1 MSSPRRHLDDLFSA
15 AYEDEL
21 TPIEEA
27 RFQAHM
33 QSCEPCAT
41 AYEEFRASIAALH
54 ELPKARMP
62 HVVHLPS
69 TAPVAEIPTRPR
81 IGLSWFNLGLVRR
94 FPATALAG
102 AFVLVIAI
110 AAVVHGSG
118 STVSGTG
125 TDQPAQAIAPA
136 TGQHGGASTTAACS
150 SVVGINGAS
159 PPPSFSQ
166 EDLATDPA
174 QPALHLVLAA
184 PTLTVT
190 AGKQAIVYAQLTEP
204 FTSLS
209 IPGAVSTPAASR
221 AALPCVSVTVAGTS
235 SNSNSQLAVLPIFGA
250 YQPAEPIPQAG
261 GTSEGG
267 SGSTRGSGL
276 NGPLLSFQVPS
287 GLAPGTELRV
297 IATVPAGAT
306 GPNSPALTAELT
318 LTIH

>member
-33 QSCEPCAT
+33 QSCEPCAS
-41 AYEEFRASIAALH
+41 AYEEFRASITALH

-69 TAPVAEIPTRPR
+69 TPPVAEIPTRPR
-81 IGLSWFNLGLVRR
+81 IGLSWLNLGLVRR

-110 AAVVHGSG
+110 AAVVHGGG
-118 STVSGTG
+118 SSVTG
-125 TDQPAQAIAPA
+125 TDQPAQAIAPGTA
-136 TGQHGGASTTAACS
+136 QHGGASTTAACS
-150 SVVGINGAS
+150 SVVGITGAS
-159 PPPSFSQ
+159 PPSNFSQ

-184 PTLTVT
+184 PTLNVSS
-190 AGKQAIVYAQLTEP
+190 GKQAVVYAQLTEP

-209 IPGAVSTPAASR
+209 IPGAASTPAASR
-221 AALPCVSVTVAGTS
+221 AALPCVSVTVAGTG
-235 SNSNSQLAVLPIFGA
+235 SNSNRQLAVLPIFGA
-250 YQPAEPIPQAG
+250 VQPVPQAA
-261 GTSEGG
+261 GTSDGASGSVPG
-267 SGSTRGSGL
+267 SGS
-276 NGPLLSFQVPS
+276 NGPLLSFQVPA

>member
-33 QSCEPCAT
+33 QSCEPCAA

-69 TAPVAEIPTRPR
+69 TPPVAEIPTRPR

-118 STVSGTG
+118 STVIG

-136 TGQHGGASTTAACS
+136 TGQHGAASTTVACS
-150 SVVGINGAS
+150 SVVGITGAS
-159 PPPSFSQ
+159 PPSSFSQ

-190 AGKQAIVYAQLTEP
+190 SGKQAIVYAQLTEP

-221 AALPCVSVTVAGTS
+221 AALPCVSVTVAGMG

-261 GTSEGG
+261 GTSEGAPGSTPG
-267 SGSTRGSGL
+267 SGIS
-276 NGPLLSFQVPS
+276 GPLLSFQVPA

-306 GPNSPALTAELT
+306 GPNSLALTAELT

>member
-33 QSCEPCAT
+33 QSCEPCAA

-62 HVVHLPS
+62 RVVHLPS
-69 TAPVAEIPTRPR
+69 TPPVADIPTRPR

-118 STVSGTG
+118 TSVSGIG
-125 TDQPAQAIAPA
+125 TNQPAPAIAPG

-150 SVVGINGAS
+150 SVVGITGAS
-159 PPPSFSQ
+159 PPSNFSQ

-190 AGKQAIVYAQLTEP
+190 SGKQAIVYAQLTEP
-204 FTSLS
+204 VTSFSL
-209 IPGAVSTPAASR
+209 PGAASTPAASR
-221 AALPCVSVTVAGTS
+221 AALPCVSVTVVGAGVTS
-235 SNSNSQLAVLPIFGA
+235 NRQLAVLPIFGA
-250 YQPAEPIPQAG
+250 VQPVPQAG
-261 GTSEGG
+261 GTSDGTSGSVPG
-267 SGSTRGSGL
+267 SGT
-276 NGPLLSFQVPS
+276 NGPLLSFQVPA

-318 LTIH
+318 LTTY

>member
-69 TAPVAEIPTRPR
+69 TPPVAEIPTRPR

-110 AAVVHGSG
+110 AALVHGGG
-118 STVSGTG
+118 SAVNG
-125 TDQPAQAIAPA
+125 TDQPAQAIAPG
-136 TGQHGGASTTAACS
+136 TGQHGAANTTAACS
-150 SVVGINGAS
+150 SVVGITGAS
-159 PPPSFSQ
+159 PPSSFSQ

-190 AGKQAIVYAQLTEP
+190 SGKQAIVYAQLTEP
-204 FTSLS
+204 FASLS
-209 IPGAVSTPAASR
+209 IPGAVSTQAASR

-235 SNSNSQLAVLPIFGA
+235 AISNRQLAVLPIYGA
-250 YQPAEPIPQAG
+250 AQPVPQAG
-261 GTSEGG
+261 GTSEGT
-267 SGSTRGSGL
+267 SGAIPRSAIS
-276 NGPLLSFQVPS
+276 GPLLSFQVPA

>member
-33 QSCEPCAT
+33 QTCEPCAA

-69 TAPVAEIPTRPR
+69 TPPVAEIPTRPR

-110 AAVVHGSG
+110 AAVVHGGG
-118 STVSGTG
+118 SAVTG
-125 TDQPAQAIAPA
+125 TDQPATAIAPGTA
-136 TGQHGGASTTAACS
+136 QHGGASTTAACS
-150 SVVGINGAS
+150 SVVGITGAS
-159 PPPSFSQ
+159 PPPSFGQ

-184 PTLTVT
+184 PTLTV
-190 AGKQAIVYAQLTEP
+190 ASGKQAIVYAQLTEP

-221 AALPCVSVTVAGTS
+221 AALPCVSVTVAGTG
-235 SNSNSQLAVLPIFGA
+235 SNSNSQLAILPVFGA
-250 YQPAEPIPQAG
+250 YQPAYPIPQAG
-261 GTSEGG
+261 GTSQGT
-267 SGSTRGSGL
+267 SGSVSGPGTS
-276 NGPLLSFQVPS
+276 GPLLSFQVPA

>member
-27 RFQAHM
+27 RFHAHM
-33 QSCEPCAT
+33 QSCEPCAA
-41 AYEEFRASIAALH
+41 AYAEFRASIQALR
-54 ELPKARMP
+54 EVPKARMP

-69 TAPVAEIPTRPR
+69 TPPVAEIPARPR
-81 IGLSWFNLGLVRR
+81 IGLSWFNLGLLRR

-110 AAVVHGSG
+110 AAVVHGGGG
-118 STVSGTG
+118 SVNGTL
-125 TDQPAQAIAPA
+125 QPATAPRGA
-136 TGQHGGASTTAACS
+136 AQHAGASTTS
-150 SVVGINGAS
+150 SCTSIVGITGAS
-159 PPPSFSQ
+159 PPASFSQ

-190 AGKQAIVYAQLTEP
+190 SGKQAIVYAQLSEP
-204 FTSLS
+204 VTSLS
-209 IPGAVSTPAASR
+209 TPGAVSATAPSR
-221 AALPCVSVTVAGTS
+221 AALPCVSVTVAGTG
-235 SNSNSQLAVLPIFGA
+235 SNSNGQLAVPPDFSIA
-250 YQPAEPIPQAG
+250 QTSAPEPQAG
-261 GTSEGG
+261 GTSEGA
-267 SGSTRGSGL
+267 SGSVPAIGT
-276 NGPLLSFQVPS
+276 NGPLLSFTVPA

-297 IATVPAGAT
+297 IATVPAGTT